1 MLTLSAISMDALTPA
16 AHPEK
21 RPFSPTKEACRLP
34 CKQQKDG
41 APRAA
46 DAASMKKK
54 GLDLRPK
61 PPPHPSWVPSVTDE
75 QAVLLARFIAA
86 LRLPRVSPSDILQS
100 CSPHSGG
107 TAPASTG
114 FPIKSC
120 DTCSSVCD
128 FAGPLNESV
137 FLEKC
142 PIDSCYY
149 TMPKSNYQA
158 QQTKKGCRL

>member
-1 MLTLSAISMDALTPA
+1 MRKTFRQISRQAKTKALPA
-16 AHPEK
+16 QGKSYSSLLKKAHTNPDFIILRSTDK
-21 RPFSPTKEACRLP
+21 SP
-34 CKQQKDG
+34 
-41 APRAA
+41 
-46 DAASMKKK
+46 S
-54 GLDLRPK
+54 
-61 PPPHPSWVPSVTDE
+61 PSLAGQTVIAN
-75 QAVLLARFIAA
+75 QAVLLAPVH
-86 LRLPRVSPSDILQS
+86 RLPAPSQVSPVTYLYRLAR
-100 CSPHSGG
+100 CYSGG
-107 TAPASTG
+107 TAPAYTG